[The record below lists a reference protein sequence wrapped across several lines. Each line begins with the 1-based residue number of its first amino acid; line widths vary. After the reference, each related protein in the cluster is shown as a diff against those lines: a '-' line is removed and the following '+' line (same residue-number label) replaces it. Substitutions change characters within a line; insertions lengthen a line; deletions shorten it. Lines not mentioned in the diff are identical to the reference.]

1 MSNVPPDI
9 VAASPALVLVVEDEA
24 KIARILTAYLADA
37 GFRTAHAADGLVAV
51 TMCFAQKP
59 DCILLDLNLPGID
72 GVEVCRRIRERS
84 TVPIAML
91 TARID
96 EIDRIMGLEVG
107 ADDYIC
113 KPASP
118 REVVARV
125 KALLRRARLTALAP
139 SATSE
144 LRQSGVEIDEE
155 RLQVRIDGKA
165 IPLTAL
171 EFRLFATL
179 ANRPGRVL
187 SRNQLIDALHGNAR
201 DLVDRTVDS
210 HIRNLRRKLEQA
222 NSPEMIRSVY
232 GVGYAMDPG
241 AVEY

>member
-1 MSNVPPDI
+1 MPEPQPP
-9 VAASPALVLVVEDEA
+9 AAAPTALSPLVMVVEDDA
-24 KIARILTAYLADA
+24 KIARIFLAYLQDA
-37 GFRTAHAADGLVAV
+37 GYRTVHAADGAAAISIFEQGGV
-51 TMCFAQKP
+51 
-59 DCILLDLNLPGID
+59 DCLLLDLNLPVMDGI
-72 GVEVCRRIRERS
+72 EVCRTIRKTS
-84 TVPIAML
+84 DTPIAMV

-96 EIDRIMGLEVG
+96 EIDRILGLDVG

-125 KALLRRARLTALAP
+125 KALLRRSRREPLDALP
-139 SATSE
+139 E
-144 LRQSGVEIDEE
+144 RNGIEINEE
-155 RLQVRIDGKA
+155 TMQLRIDGRA
-165 IPLTAL
+165 VALTAL

-179 ANRPGRVL
+179 AARPGRVL

-222 NSPEMIRSVY
+222 NSAEMIRSVY
-232 GVGYAMDPG
+232 GVGYSMDPG
-241 AVEY
+241 ATEY